1 MLRGLLSCGMG
12 FLMVVGKKS
21 VAKLKQALGSLMPE
35 IDEEEGLVA
44 AAPVMEMR
52 QIFIRFW
59 PFAKPYRR
67 FVPLIVLFAVVASA
81 LQAATIWI
89 YKILIDDV
97 LVPKDFELL
106 VWVGLAYLGL
116 TLVEGVASFCE
127 DYLSEWVGGRFM
139 VSLRTEFFSHIQS
152 LSLSFFERRSLGDML
167 SRLSNDIEEIEEFVI
182 SEMASTLTY
191 IFQFIFFVGALFYLQ
206 WRLALVS
213 LIVLPLFLVVGRHF
227 SRRIGGATREERR
240 RLGSVSAVA
249 EESLSNAALV
259 QAYNRQDHEVSRF
272 RKENEATFAA
282 EMKTTRLDALF
293 TPLVDIIQV
302 LGVGIVIVFGTWELS
317 QGRLTIG
324 GLIVFLVYLSQL
336 YGPINGLS
344 ELLNTLY
351 EAMAGAERVIEIFDQ
366 KPSVREK
373 ADSYTLERAKGH
385 IEFDSV
391 SFRYPGGRKR
401 KAQAQQDK
409 KRPKAALK
417 KISFEVGPGEVLAL
431 VGPSGSGKSTLT
443 KLLLRFYDPNRGSIS
458 LDGHDLKDLS
468 LRSLRDNVAVL
479 LQETLVFGGSVRE
492 NIAYGKPQATEKEI
506 IAAAKAADAHEF
518 IEALPEGYET
528 LIGQK
533 GRLLSEGQ
541 RQRVAIARA
550 MIRDAPILVL
560 DEPTTGL
567 DAKSTETVMGPLGRL
582 MEGRTTIVIS
592 HNLLTV
598 REATTIV
605 VLEEGQI
612 VERGTHKELLDKEG
626 TYAELYRLHRTE
638 EESASR

>member
-1 MLRGLLSCGMG
+1 
-12 FLMVVGKKS
+12 MVGTKS
-21 VAKLKQALGSLMPE
+21 VAKLKRALRSFMPE
-35 IDEEEGLVA
+35 IDEGESLVA
-44 AAPVMEMR
+44 AAPVLELR
-52 QIFIRFW
+52 EIFIRFW
-59 PFAKPYRR
+59 PYARPYRR
-67 FVPLIVLFAVVASA
+67 WVPLIVLFAVVASA

-97 LVPKDFELL
+97 LVPRDFELL
-106 VWVGLAYLGL
+106 VWVVLAYLGL
-116 TLVEGVASFCE
+116 TLAEGVASFFE

-139 VSLRTEFFSHIQS
+139 VSLRTEFFSHLQS

-167 SRLSNDIEEIEEFVI
+167 SRLSDDIEEIEEFVI

-206 WRLALVS
+206 WHLALVS
-213 LIVLPLFLVVGRHF
+213 LIVLPLFLVVARYF
-227 SRRIGGATREERR
+227 SRKIGGATREERR
-240 RLGSVSAVA
+240 RVGSVSAVA

-259 QAYNRQDHEVSRF
+259 QAYNQQDHEVSRF
-272 RKENEATFAA
+272 HKENEASFAA
-282 EMKTTRLDALF
+282 EMKATRLDALF
-293 TPLVDIIQV
+293 SPLVDIIQV
-302 LGVGIVIVFGTWELS
+302 LGVGVVIAVGTWELS

-344 ELLNTLY
+344 ELLSTFY
-351 EAMAGAERVIEIFDQ
+351 EASAGAERVIEFFDQ

-373 ADSYTLERAKGH
+373 EDAYSLKHAQGH

-391 SFRYPGGRKR
+391 SFRYPGRKR
-401 KAQAQQDK
+401 KAQQGK
-409 KRPKAALK
+409 KRKAALSK
-417 KISFEVGPGEVLAL
+417 VSFEVGPGEVLAL

-443 KLLLRFYDPNRGSIS
+443 KLLLRYYDPNRGAIR
-458 LDGHDLKDLS
+458 LDGHDLRELS
-468 LRSLRDNVAVL
+468 LHSLRDNVAVL
-479 LQETLVFGGSVRE
+479 LQETLVFAGSVRE
-492 NIAYGKPQATEKEI
+492 NIAYGKPGGASEKEI
-506 IAAAKAADAHEF
+506 IAAAKAADAHKF

-567 DAKSTETVMGPLGRL
+567 DAKSSETVMEPLGRL

-612 VERGTHKELLDKEG
+612 VERGTHKELLEKNG
-626 TYAELYRLHRTE
+626 TYATLYRLHRTE
-638 EESASR
+638 QSASQ